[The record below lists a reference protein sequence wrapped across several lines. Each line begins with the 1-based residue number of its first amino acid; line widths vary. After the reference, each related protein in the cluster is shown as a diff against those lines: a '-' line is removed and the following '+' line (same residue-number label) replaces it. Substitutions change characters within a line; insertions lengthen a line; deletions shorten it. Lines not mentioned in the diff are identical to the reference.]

1 MFFSEKNR
9 IKFTETILRDAH
21 QSLMATRMKTA
32 DMLPIA
38 EVLDEVEAKVRA
50 AYGLDSGLPSG
61 DPEGAQAEVPGGN
74 DGE

>member
-1 MFFSEKNR
+1 M
-9 IKFTETILRDAH
+9 
-21 QSLMATRMKTA
+21 
-32 DMLPIA
+32 
-38 EVLDEVEAKVRA
+38 LDEVEAKVRA